1 MYRVLALYGMPTDP
15 DHFRRYYES
24 EHLPLARRM
33 PGLRSLRHSF
43 DLQALVTDRPYFCV
57 AELEFDNAEA
67 FQAALASE
75 VGQATA
81 ADVGNYA
88 TGSVA
93 ILHYALPD

>member
-15 DHFRRYYES
+15 DHFRRYYEND
-24 EHLPLARRM
+24 HLPLARRM

-43 DLQALVTDRPYFCV
+43 DLQALAADRPYFCV
-57 AELEFDNAEA
+57 AELEFDSAEA
-67 FQAALASE
+67 FQAALASD
-75 VGQATA
+75 VGQAVA

-93 ILHYALPD
+93 ILHYALSD